1 MDHVAVL
8 ALFDRDMREGARP
21 DSPGARVE
29 RVDKV
34 VRQVGTEQG
43 WNGVI
48 WSDLDESIA
57 DAAIAE
63 QMRYFGGLGREF
75 EWKLYGHD
83 RPEDLGKRLRAAGF
97 VAQPEETL
105 MIAELGDLAL
115 DAQPPEGVRL
125 LPVTDRAGV
134 DLVAD
139 VHEQAF
145 GTDSTRMRHQLLAQL
160 TGDEN
165 NVVAVVALAG
175 DVPVSAARMEMVPGT
190 RFAGLGRRHRR
201 CLARPRHL
209 PRPGGPPRPC
219 RRRARL
225 PLRPGRRHRPE
236 PPGSRPPGLR
246 TTDHDDA
253 VRVRMTPGRRMCR
266 AATSSPRA
274 PWASPPVSYAH
285 VMTHSMMRVSSAK
298 PEGELGMAAAE
309 AATDR
314 AGTPPPGASED
325 SRARR

>member
-34 VRQVGTEQG
+34 VRQVGTEHG

-48 WSDLDESIA
+48 WSDLDESTA

-63 QMRYFGGLGREF
+63 QMRYFGELGREF

-83 RPEDLGKRLRAAGF
+83 KPEGLGKRLRAAGF

-160 TGDEN
+160 TGDED

-175 DVPVSAARMEMVPGT
+175 DVPVSAARMELVPGT
-190 RFAGLGRRHRR
+190 RFAGLWGGGTIDSWRRRGIYRALVAHRAR
-201 CLARPRHL
+201 VAAERGYRYVQVDATSQSRPVLARL
-209 PRPGGPPRPC
+209 GFE
-219 RRRARL
+219 
-225 PLRPGRRHRPE
+225 PL
-236 PPGSRPPGLR
+236 
-246 TTDHDDA
+246 TTT
-253 VRVRMTPGRRMCR
+253 TPYVYG
-266 AATSSPRA
+266 
-274 PWASPPVSYAH
+274 
-285 VMTHSMMRVSSAK
+285 
-298 PEGELGMAAAE
+298 
-309 AATDR
+309 
-314 AGTPPPGASED
+314 
-325 SRARR
+325 